1 MKLIQVCTKITKVDF
16 GPNPL
21 KAFQKKPMNYVQNIF
36 TNITLCKSDYFLPY
50 KELSSNLSDSL
61 PFVNKL
67 QIAREIILHPEQEED
82 QVCPPIRKHS
92 CYTYV
97 ILNEI
102 HLIKNSFL

>member
-1 MKLIQVCTKITKVDF
+1 
-16 GPNPL
+16 
-21 KAFQKKPMNYVQNIF
+21 MNYVQNIF

-67 QIAREIILHPEQEED
+67 QIAREIILHSEQEQD
-82 QVCPPIRKHS
+82 QVRPPIRKRS